1 MFLSSR
7 AGRIS
12 EAVEKIRWALY
23 RQHDRL
29 VGGSPTEGMVSVLIP
44 ALETRAELLDRRSLP
59 SIDRQTYPLFEV
71 IVVSEVFSQE
81 IADAV
86 ARRGRKYL
94 YFWGTSKSRALLKA
108 GSLAMWCSGA
118 APNLNLALKKGQG
131 EFFARMDDDDEWL
144 PHHLENAVQV
154 INRESADFVSS
165 QAFAPDGSLVE
176 ENDLAGEAFSEE
188 FKRHAFVGTV
198 GTTITWL
205 YRRHLRAYRF
215 NSRSW
220 KKKINRPV
228 DYDFMLRI
236 ASGGARMVFS
246 PKVTAQQGLRPGVG
260 ELTGHRAY
268 EAEITQEKSL

>member
-29 VGGSPTEGMVSVLIP
+29 LGGSPTEGMVSVLIP

-59 SIDRQTYPLFEV
+59 TIDRQTYPLFEV

-236 ASGGARMVFS
+236 AAGGARMVFS

>member
-29 VGGSPTEGMVSVLIP
+29 LGGSPTEGMVSVLIP

-236 ASGGARMVFS
+236 AAGGARMVFS

>member
-1 MFLSSR
+1 
-7 AGRIS
+7 
-12 EAVEKIRWALY
+12 
-23 RQHDRL
+23 
-29 VGGSPTEGMVSVLIP
+29 
-44 ALETRAELLDRRSLP
+44 
-59 SIDRQTYPLFEV
+59 
-71 IVVSEVFSQE
+71 
-81 IADAV
+81 
-86 ARRGRKYL
+86 
-94 YFWGTSKSRALLKA
+94 
-108 GSLAMWCSGA
+108 MWCSGA

-236 ASGGARMVFS
+236 AAGGARMVFS